1 MQLNS
6 PLAIPKHKPEM
17 AAPTKAKPSALP
29 NTHAQ
34 DWSVGDRL
42 IHKGFGVGEV
52 THIFGAADKICLA
65 VKFPGMGQKIL
76 DPKITAL
83 QRVN

>member
-1 MQLNS
+1 MLM
-6 PLAIPKHKPEM
+6 LC
-17 AAPTKAKPSALP
+17 
-29 NTHAQ
+29 
-34 DWSVGDRL
+34 DRL